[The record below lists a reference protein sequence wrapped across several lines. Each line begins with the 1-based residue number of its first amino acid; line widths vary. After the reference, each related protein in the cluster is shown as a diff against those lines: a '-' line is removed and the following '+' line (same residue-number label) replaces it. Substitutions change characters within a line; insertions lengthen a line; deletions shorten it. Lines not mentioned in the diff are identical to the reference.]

1 MNRDRERQ
9 LSDII
14 AAVIISAGM
23 ITALAVIDL
32 VKKDMPVTDIEEA
45 IVFTRAL
52 TDSPAYKQCAKKNL
66 RTIKQFKE
74 CLKDK
79 GAM

>member
-1 MNRDRERQ
+1 MRDSERII
-9 LSDII
+9 LAAIVCFLI
-14 AAVIISAGM
+14 AASIIISNE
-23 ITALAVIDL
+23 I
-32 VKKDMPVTDIEEA
+32 KDTPVTDIEEA

-52 TDSPAYKQCAKKNL
+52 TDSPEYQECAKKNL
-66 RTIKQFKE
+66 RTIKQFKD

>member
-1 MNRDRERQ
+1 MNENQERH
-9 LSDII
+9 LADGI
-14 AAVIISAGM
+14 AAVLITIGM
-23 ITALAVIDL
+23 IGTLAFIDL
-32 VKKDMPVTDIEEA
+32 VKKDVPVTDIEEA

-52 TDSPAYKQCAKKNL
+52 TDSPAYKECVKKDL

-74 CLKDK
+74 CLKEK